1 MYLIVKCCLVIE
13 AFGNYTSVNQIE
25 CVISEFL
32 IMTRALVVDDS
43 LMMREVFGAYLRS
56 AGFAVEKVCSVEEAR
71 ETLSYYQPDVI
82 VLDVVMDGKSGFEFC
97 QQLKKSKTTCSIP
110 VMLCST
116 KTTQADFLLGEIIGA
131 DAYLPKT
138 VPQAEFV
145 KKAVYLSRQ
154 PAVCKL
160 V

>member
-1 MYLIVKCCLVIE
+1 
-13 AFGNYTSVNQIE
+13 
-25 CVISEFL
+25 
-32 IMTRALVVDDS
+32 MTRALVVDDS
-43 LMMREVFGAYLRS
+43 LMMREVFSAYLQG
-56 AGFAVEKVCSVEEAR
+56 AGFAVEKACSVEEAQQ
-71 ETLSYYQPDVI
+71 TLFNDRPNVI
-82 VLDVVMDGKSGFEFC
+82 ILDVVMDGKSGFEFC

-110 VMLCST
+110 VILCST

-131 DAYLPKT
+131 DAYLSKT

-145 KKAVYLSRQ
+145 NKALQLSRK

>member
-1 MYLIVKCCLVIE
+1 
-13 AFGNYTSVNQIE
+13 
-25 CVISEFL
+25 
-32 IMTRALVVDDS
+32 MTRALVVDDS
-43 LMMREVFGAYLRS
+43 LMMREVFSAYLQG
-56 AGFAVEKVCSVEEAR
+56 AGFAVEKACSVEEAQ
-71 ETLSYYQPDVI
+71 ETLFNDLPNVI
-82 VLDVVMDGKSGFEFC
+82 ILDVVMGGKSGFEFC

-110 VMLCST
+110 VILCST

-131 DAYLPKT
+131 DAYLSKT

-145 KKAVYLSRQ
+145 NTALQLSRK

>member
-1 MYLIVKCCLVIE
+1 
-13 AFGNYTSVNQIE
+13 
-25 CVISEFL
+25 
-32 IMTRALVVDDS
+32 MTRALVVDDS
-43 LMMREVFGAYLRS
+43 LMMREVFSAYLQG
-56 AGFAVEKVCSVEEAR
+56 AGFAVEKACSVEEAQQ
-71 ETLSYYQPDVI
+71 TLFNDRPNVI
-82 VLDVVMDGKSGFEFC
+82 ILDVVMDGKSGFEFC

-110 VMLCST
+110 VILCST

-131 DAYLPKT
+131 DAYLSKT

-145 KKAVYLSRQ
+145 NTALQLSRK

>member
-1 MYLIVKCCLVIE
+1 M
-13 AFGNYTSVNQIE
+13 A
-25 CVISEFL
+25 
-32 IMTRALVVDDS
+32 RALVVDDS
-43 LMMREVFGAYLRS
+43 LMMREVFGAYLQG
-56 AGFAVEKVCSVEEAR
+56 AGFAVEKACSVEEAQQ
-71 ETLSYYQPDVI
+71 TLSNDRPNVI
-82 VLDVVMDGKSGFEFC
+82 ILDVVMDGKSGFEFC

-110 VMLCST
+110 VILCST

-131 DAYLPKT
+131 DAYLSKT

-145 KKAVYLSRQ
+145 NKALQLSQQ